1 MNIAWILPLAIVLIV
16 ILLRRKVPI
25 GLAILAGGFLMWATL
40 GGTVESLGRAA
51 LGAVEKPRTYDLL
64 FALYFVM
71 CLEIQLRRSGTL
83 EGMVKAL
90 NRIFHSTKVI
100 IASMPAFLGLLP
112 SMGGARFSA
121 PIVEQACKGHD
132 VSPESKAAINFWF
145 RHICEFCNPIV
156 PGMLLACGIVGIH
169 IMDLTMHLMWLAVVA
184 YAAGW
189 FVLVR
194 PLKIVEPARDAD
206 ISAQERRKNALDI
219 TLAFLPVF
227 VNVFLMIA
235 FGLPAAVSMGLVVAG
250 MVPLLLAFRRG
261 VPVLEVLRGA
271 LDLKLILNILCIFY
285 FVELLDAAGII
296 AQITSAFQASTLPV
310 PVILVLTS
318 FVIGVL
324 TGISQG
330 HVAMMMP
337 LVAAMA
343 PGDIVLTGAVLVF
356 GVAGQMI
363 TPTHVC
369 LTITIDYFKSDFMR
383 TLLPVILLEVILLA
397 IFCSWTLLR
406 TGWIF

>member
-1 MNIAWILPLAIVLIV
+1 MSILWILPLAVLLIVL
-16 ILLRRKVPI
+16 LLRRKVPI
-25 GLAILAGGFLMWATL
+25 GLAILAGGALLWATQSARL
-40 GGTVESLGRAA
+40 GDLWTALEGAA
-51 LGAVEKPRTYDLL
+51 EKPRTYDLL

-121 PIVEQACKGHD
+121 PIVEQACRGQD
-132 VSPESKAAINFWF
+132 VSPDSKAAINFWF

-169 IMDLTMHLMWLAVVA
+169 IMDLTLHLMWLAVVA
-184 YAAGW
+184 YIAGW
-189 FVLVR
+189 IVLIR
-194 PLKIVEPARDAD
+194 PLKMKEPERSRPTDE
-206 ISAQERRKNALDI
+206 ERRKNLLDI
-219 TLAFLPVF
+219 TLAFLPV
-227 VNVFLMIA
+227 VANVFLMMA
-235 FGLPAAVSMGLVVAG
+235 FSLPAAVSMGVVVAG
-250 MVPLLLAFRRG
+250 MVPLLAAFRRS
-261 VPVLEVLRGA
+261 VPVLEVIRGA
-271 LDLKLILNILCIFY
+271 FDLKLILNILCIFY

-296 AQITSAFQASTLPV
+296 AEITAAFQASTLPV
-310 PVILVLTS
+310 PVILVMTS

-337 LVAAMA
+337 LVAAIA
-343 PGDIVLTGAVLVF
+343 PGDLVLTGAVLVF

-369 LTITIDYFKSDFMR
+369 LTITIDYFKSDFVK

-397 IFCSWTLLR
+397 IFSIWTLFR
-406 TGWIF
+406 TGWFF